1 MHDRDPGDIGA
12 RGVAFRHFCDT
23 TSQTLDEFIAEMR
36 LAGNTAIVFAACHL
50 KESLEVFAKLCADRL
65 LNGEDI

>member
-1 MHDRDPGDIGA
+1 MQDPLIVAA
-12 RGVAFRHFCDT
+12 RVAAFRHFCDT

-36 LAGNTAIVFAACHL
+36 EAGNASIVFAACHL
-50 KESLEVFAKLCADRL
+50 KDSLEVFAKLCADRL

>member
-1 MHDRDPGDIGA
+1 MQDPLIVAA
-12 RGVAFRHFCDT
+12 RVAAFRHFCDT

-36 LAGNTAIVFAACHL
+36 EAGNTAIVFAACHL
-50 KESLEVFAKLCADRL
+50 KDSLEVFAKLCADRL